1 MKVYIKNPSRL
12 EEYKNYR
19 GFDEITEKT
28 DFFSFSFDL
37 KSTGDDLWYSFDP
50 NTCNFHIVKDV
61 EKTKANSKDT
71 IRGTY
76 HRELQAKL
84 SKIFTI
90 NNQLSRGRAPWVK
103 NHRWIEVH
111 RHGFCYLLCL
121 QSLYLEGKIISGDFD
136 KIQFQAFPGYAKG
149 CNYIDKNG
157 KDNELEL
164 IVNYPSPKPNDFKID
179 KEKEIFVQNT
189 AYVLNDSVNI
199 DDVVDNIVED
209 FKNFITE
216 VEHLTIIAIEKGI
229 ENEK

>member
-1 MKVYIKNPSRL
+1 MKVYIKNPTRL
-12 EEYKNYR
+12 EECKNYR

-28 DFFSFSFDL
+28 DFFSFSFNL

-50 NTCNFHIVKDV
+50 NTCNFHIVKDI
-61 EKTKANSKDT
+61 EETKAGSKDT

-76 HRELQAKL
+76 HSKL
-84 SKIFTI
+84 HTKLAGIFSI
-90 NNQLSRGRAPWVK
+90 SNRLSRGRAPWVK
-103 NHRWIEVH
+103 NHRWIEVR

-149 CNYIDKNG
+149 CNY
-157 KDNELEL
+157 KDNDGKL
-164 IVNYPSPKPNDFKID
+164 IVNYPSPSPNGSKID
-179 KEKEIFVQNT
+179 KENEIFVQNT
-189 AYVLNDSVNI
+189 KYDVGDDSNI
-199 DDVVDNIVED
+199 VDVVDD

-216 VEHLTIIAIEKGI
+216 VEHQTIIAIEKGI

>member
-12 EEYKNYR
+12 EECKNYR
-19 GFDEITEKT
+19 GFNEITEKT

-61 EKTKANSKDT
+61 EETKTNSKDT

-76 HRELQAKL
+76 HSELHTKL
-84 SKIFTI
+84 ADIFSI
-90 NNQLSRGRAPWVK
+90 SNRLSRGRAPWVK
-103 NHRWIEVH
+103 NHRWIEVR

-149 CNYIDKNG
+149 CNY
-157 KDNELEL
+157 KDNDGKL
-164 IVNYPSPKPNDFKID
+164 IVNYPSSNSTELIRD

-199 DDVVDNIVED
+199 DDVVNKIVND
-209 FKNFITE
+209 FKKFITE
-216 VEHLTIIAIEKGI
+216 VENLTIKAIKKGL